1 MGDILQYLF
10 CHNRFTMVLTSVDAC
25 AAVTIDEAAARL
37 EKEIA
42 LAWKDDRPCIL
53 AGDEAQ

>member
-42 LAWKDDRPCIL
+42 LA
-53 AGDEAQ
+53 